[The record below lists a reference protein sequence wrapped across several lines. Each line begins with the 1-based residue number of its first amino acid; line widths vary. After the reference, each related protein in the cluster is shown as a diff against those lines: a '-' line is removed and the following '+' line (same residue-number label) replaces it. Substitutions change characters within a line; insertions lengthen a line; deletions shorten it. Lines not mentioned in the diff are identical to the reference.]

1 MNFSEIYETKTT
13 HKLFMIV
20 TIGSGTWNSAQTK
33 AGKRNN
39 MGDLKLTVESTR
51 SRAVFGQASELYTR
65 VFGYTAADH
74 SLNPKLLSAI
84 VGNGGAAVAAR
95 DAAGELVGFAYGFVG
110 VESGVPYL
118 YSQAAFIDPAWQ
130 GKGVGRLLKQE
141 QAVIARDEGLT
152 SMRWAFDPTL
162 ARNAH
167 FNLDVLGAHGVR
179 FVPNYYDEPFS
190 DRLIVDWPLA
200 SAAVSSSPGLP
211 SLPSFPVVDPTALGT
226 TLPRHWGRPVGE
238 GDVIHVPIPSDNPAK
253 TLAPAIVQALRAAV
267 AETFTELFEG
277 GYVAES
283 CVRVD
288 GTSAAYVFVAAGTRD
303 AAPRIRQAAR

>member
-1 MNFSEIYETKTT
+1 M
-13 HKLFMIV
+13 FMLV
-20 TIGSGTWNSAQTK
+20 RIGSGASRSGKTK
-33 AGKRNN
+33 AGKHNN
-39 MGDLKLTVESTR
+39 MGDLNLTVESTR
-51 SRAVFGQASELYTR
+51 SRAVFSQASELYTR

-95 DAAGELVGFAYGFVG
+95 DSAGELVGFAYGFVG
-110 VESGVPYL
+110 FESGAPYL

-141 QAVIARDEGLT
+141 QAVIARSEGLT

-167 FNLDVLGAHGVR
+167 FNLDVLGARGVR
-179 FVPNYYDEPFS
+179 FAANYYDEPFS
-190 DRLIVDWPLA
+190 DRLIVDWTLSGATGAESAPA
-200 SAAVSSSPGLP
+200 PRAAVPGP
-211 SLPSFPVVDPTALGT
+211 PSFPLVDPNALGA
-226 TLPRHWGRPVGE
+226 TLPRHWGRPVGD
-238 GDVIHVPIPSDNPAK
+238 GDVIHVPIPSDTPAK

-267 AETFTELFEG
+267 AETFTELFER

-288 GTSAAYVFVAAGTRD
+288 GTSAAYVFVAARTRE
-303 AAPRIRQAAR
+303 AAPRIHQAAR

>member
-1 MNFSEIYETKTT
+1 
-13 HKLFMIV
+13 
-20 TIGSGTWNSAQTK
+20 
-33 AGKRNN
+33 

-51 SRAVFGQASELYTR
+51 SRAVFGHASELYTR

-95 DAAGELVGFAYGFVG
+95 DGAGELVGFAYGFVG
-110 VESGVPYL
+110 FESGAPYL

-141 QAVIARDEGLT
+141 QAIIARSEGLT

-167 FNLDVLGAHGVR
+167 FNLDVLGARGVR
-179 FVPNYYDEPFS
+179 FAANYYDEPFS
-190 DRLIVDWPLA
+190 DRLIVDWSLA
-200 SAAVSSSPGLP
+200 SAAIGSATPP
-211 SLPSFPVVDPTALGT
+211 RAAAPIPPSFPVVDPTALGT
-226 TLPRHWGRPVGE
+226 TLPRHWGRPVGD
-238 GDVIHVPIPSDNPAK
+238 GDVIHVPIPSDTPAK

-267 AETFTELFEG
+267 AETFTDLFER

-288 GTSAAYVFVAAGTRD
+288 GTSAAYVFVAAGTQE
-303 AAPRIRQAAR
+303 AAPRIHQAAR